1 MLAVVLVL
9 LLVAG
14 SLVHSAPQEAQ
25 EAQEGGKSM
34 YIYRKGSTNIINAI
48 AAVGY
53 SSFLRDT
60 VADTQPCNLT

>member
-1 MLAVVLVL
+1 MQAVVLVL

-34 YIYRKGSTNIINAI
+34 YKDTGLVNNEEAAYI
-48 AAVGY
+48 AGVGWITIK
-53 SSFLRDT
+53 RI
-60 VADTQPCNLT
+60 